1 MGKLTATAVKAAKQA
16 GRYGDGDG
24 LYLVVNKSGA
34 RSWVVRCQKDGRR
47 RDIGLGSAKKVPLA
61 LARERAI
68 QTRCQ
73 MEAGIDP
80 VIQKRKAAGIP
91 LFREAAALVYAEQ
104 RKSWRNSKHKNQW
117 MQSLEAYAFP
127 FIGDRPVSDIDGP
140 AVRGILAA
148 IWLTKNET
156 ASRVRQRINTILDWA
171 VAKGY
176 RDAPL
181 AMSIINKSLP
191 KLPKGSK
198 KHHKALPF
206 VDVPEFMTALRE
218 KHSIGALALQGAI
231 LNATRSSEIRLAT
244 WDEIDFDKAI
254 WTIPAERMGKRGVE
268 HVIPLSGAAM
278 GVFEAAKAH
287 RRGGSNLVFQGMK
300 KGKPLSD
307 MTLTKVLRDMDV
319 DATVHGFRSSFKDW
333 ASETTSFAN
342 EVSEAALHHAIT
354 NKSEAAY
361 RRGNLL
367 EKRRDLMEAWADYC
381 LRSSASVVR
390 IAS

>member
-1 MGKLTATAVKAAKQA
+1 
-16 GRYGDGDG
+16 
-24 LYLVVNKSGA
+24 
-34 RSWVVRCQKDGRR
+34 
-47 RDIGLGSAKKVPLA
+47 
-61 LARERAI
+61 
-68 QTRCQ
+68 
-73 MEAGIDP
+73 
-80 VIQKRKAAGIP
+80 
-91 LFREAAALVYAEQ
+91 
-104 RKSWRNSKHKNQW
+104 
-117 MQSLEAYAFP
+117 
-127 FIGDRPVSDIDGP
+127 
-140 AVRGILAA
+140 LAA

-206 VDVPEFMTALRE
+206 VDVPEFMTALRD
-218 KHSIGALALQGAI
+218 KNSIGALALQGAI

-244 WDEIDFDKAI
+244 WDEINFDKAV

-268 HVIPLSGAAM
+268 HVIPLSEAAL

-307 MTLTKVLRDMDV
+307 MTLTKIVRDMGV

-342 EVSEAALHHAIT
+342 EVSEAALHHAIG

-367 EKRRDLMEAWADYC
+367 EKRRDLMEAWGGYC
-381 LRSSASVVR
+381 RLEQSKILKLVS
-390 IAS
+390 